1 MVQCVNLAAS
11 DWTPF
16 GVCHFCIAE
25 IVLIIFHSLP
35 QEHEQLSYSSTRTK
49 APSVIISGLK
59 PATWY
64 VFSVRTRSP
73 AGYSSYS
80 HKYEYETTGDCKY
93 PRTICSTCS
102 CGRIHLSLSQTSYYR
117 AAHQFAPGINMFSI
131 CGASDRLWSAHNR
144 LLTAFTPVLWAVSF
158 VMISL
163 RADGKSRSEQR

>member
-1 MVQCVNLAAS
+1 MGVDAAQISMVQCVNLAAS

-93 PRTICSTCS
+93 PLTICSTCS

-131 CGASDRLWSAHNR
+131 CGASDRL
-144 LLTAFTPVLWAVSF
+144 
-158 VMISL
+158 
-163 RADGKSRSEQR
+163 